1 VSLSQQ
7 EIFSRVV
14 GILAREFSVS
24 PGDVTMQTDLQ
35 ADLDFDSLDAVA
47 LAGWVEEDLD
57 LALTDEEIEQM
68 RSLDQIVAVI
78 AARLDTVVEKVG

>member
-1 VSLSQQ
+1 MSLSQQ

-14 GILAREFSVS
+14 SILAREFSVS
-24 PGDVTMQTDLQ
+24 PGDVTMQTNLE

-57 LALTDEEIEQM
+57 LALTDDEIERM

>member
-14 GILAREFSVS
+14 SILAREFSVS
-24 PGDVTMQTDLQ
+24 PGDVTMQTNLE

-57 LALTDEEIEQM
+57 LALTDDEIERM

>member
-1 VSLSQQ
+1 MSLSQQ

-14 GILAREFSVS
+14 AILAREFSVS
-24 PGDVTMQTDLQ
+24 PEDVTMQTDLQ

-57 LALTDEEIEQM
+57 LALTDDEIERM
-68 RSLDQIVAVI
+68 RSLDQIVSVI
-78 AARLDTVVEKVG
+78 AARLDAVVEKAG

>member
-1 VSLSQQ
+1 MSLSQQ

-14 GILAREFSVS
+14 AILAREFSVS

-57 LALTDEEIEQM
+57 LALTDDEIERM

-78 AARLDTVVEKVG
+78 AARLDAVVEKAG